1 MDMAVIVSI
10 FRGEGRPPLCRAIFR
25 IRCCDLRG
33 RTPLD
38 GRRQVAVSWGV
49 APVTALAPVIELG
62 DDRIFV
68 RALDE
73 RERAAAAADLSL
85 QRTMT
90 GLLGVLT
97 LAVAA
102 CAPWW
107 PSPIMAV
114 ILLGLLLGAIQGVRR
129 AMQRRREL
137 RDNLLVSVCSERR
150 SLHVFAGSGR
160 RVDANIAGPTDE

>member
-1 MDMAVIVSI
+1 M
-10 FRGEGRPPLCRAIFR
+10 
-25 IRCCDLRG
+25 
-33 RTPLD
+33 
-38 GRRQVAVSWGV
+38 

-97 LAVAA
+97 LVVAA

-137 RDNLLVSVCSERR
+137 RDGQIVSVCSERR